1 MKPSLNPLFDIF
13 GLTKEQRLAA
23 SERTT
28 NTIVTAGAGSGKT
41 RTLVARYLGLL
52 GEGLQPRQVVAVT
65 FTEKAAREMRS
76 RTREFLQELM
86 RKADSPSERQRWVD
100 LDAQMDSARIGTI
113 HSLCAEIL
121 RNHPAVAGLDPRF
134 VVVEENKTAAMR
146 SQAIQDAL
154 QWGVQQTELVELFR
168 SFSLWKLPDLLSTF
182 LSKRLDVS
190 PTSFEPAQ
198 LENVIRPA
206 ILRFLQD
213 DLSIGLRS
221 ELRCAQ
227 TNHTLLE
234 DAGDKLTDQVVTLL
248 THLDEADASINNGDP
263 IGSALSLF
271 QARRESMKL
280 NFGKKGRTKEALK
293 ELRARYDELLQP
305 WLGGAG
311 SSDSPPDQLVEAKMI
326 KILPLLAQL
335 YNQALGFYRKSLDE
349 QIGLDFDDLEAG
361 TVALLQDPTI
371 RAHWQAEVGAVLVD
385 EFQDTNVRQ
394 REIILGLCG
403 QQPGRLFVVGDA
415 RQSIYRFRGADVTV
429 FTSLQTQ
436 IRQQGGQTIDLDRTF
451 RAHSQLLDGL
461 GRLLSPIM
469 GDQADPDKPFH
480 IPYAPL
486 RSERKEARTKMHEPF
501 IECILG
507 VGEDAISARP
517 ATAQALATRLS
528 ELYATGEIRSWDE
541 VAMLFRASTTFSVY
555 EQALEEAGIPFVTVA
570 GRGFYDR
577 PEVRD
582 VLNLLRA
589 LADPWDDQAMVGLLR
604 SPAFGVSDVGIYQL
618 RCPQGK
624 PIPIQKALHSDLSA
638 LSIRD
643 QEHVRRAH
651 VILDELLPL
660 VDRLP
665 ISELLKRLLD
675 RCDYRAILATN
686 TNLGDRSRLWRNV
699 DKLIGDAQVSGLVG
713 VRAFLEY
720 ITTMR
725 DVGAR
730 EGEAASE
737 AEGSVRLMT
746 IHKAKGLEFP
756 IVVLADA
763 ARRPNPGRDV
773 AFRFGDAWTVS
784 PDKLESTPLAYKL
797 ARAHDALQNEA
808 EDKRLLYVSLTRAQ
822 EKLIINGHIRMKNG
836 QAYVDGWLDALLE
849 AGGILPNSITGE
861 MGKWLSFPL
870 SKDSGWSIWIAPIE
884 NETIKRETLEKL
896 TWPESQEEPLFPALS
911 AKQVFPITRI
921 GHSHIMLDPRTP
933 PARVVGEMVHKALQH
948 WRFPNDPLLEKML
961 RTKAQKEGL
970 LDEHLIQQ
978 AIQEAKALLQRL
990 RGHPLFAEIDT
1001 AIERHHEVPFIG
1013 VSAQGNAQPGFMD
1026 CFFRTPEGW
1035 ILVDFKTDELKNRQA
1050 LLAAQEI
1057 YTPQILR
1064 YRQAVEKW
1072 LGIVPKTLLC
1082 FLNVERTIEIVEV
1095 I

>member
-1 MKPSLNPLFDIF
+1 MEPSMNPMFDIF
-13 GLTKEQRLAA
+13 GLTAEQSLAA
-23 SERTT
+23 SERAR

-76 RTREFLQELM
+76 RTRKFLQQLL
-86 RKADSPSERQRWVD
+86 RKADSPTERQRWVE

-146 SQAIQDAL
+146 AQAIQDVL

-168 SFSLWKLPDLLSTF
+168 SFSLWKLQDLLDTF

-190 PTSFEPAQ
+190 PSSFDPGQ
-198 LENVIRPA
+198 LESVIKPA
-206 ILRFLQD
+206 LLRFLQD
-213 DLSIGLRS
+213 DLTNGLRS
-221 ELRCAQ
+221 ELRSAQ
-227 TNHTLLE
+227 TNHSLLD
-234 DAGDKLTDQVVTLL
+234 DAGDKLADQVEDML
-248 THLDEADASINNGDP
+248 TRLDNAEACLQDNDP
-263 IGSALSLF
+263 IGSALALF

-280 NFGKKGRTKEALK
+280 NFGKKGHTKEALQ
-293 ELRARYDELLQP
+293 ELRTRYDVLLQP

-326 KILPLLAQL
+326 EILPLLAQL
-335 YNQALGFYRKSLDE
+335 YNQALAFYRKALDE
-349 QIGLDFDDLEAG
+349 QNGLDFDDLEAG
-361 TVALLQDPTI
+361 TVALLRDASI

-385 EFQDTNVRQ
+385 EFQDTNARQ

-403 QQPGRLFVVGDA
+403 EQPGRLFVVGDA

-436 IRQQGGQTIDLDRTF
+436 IRQHGGQTNDLDPTF
-451 RAHSQLLDGL
+451 RAHPQLLEGL
-461 GRLLSPIM
+461 GALLSPVM
-469 GDQADPDKPFH
+469 GNQADPDKPFH

-486 RSERKEARTKMHEPF
+486 RSERKEARAKMQAPF

-507 VGEDAISARP
+507 VGEDAVSARP
-517 ATAQALATRLS
+517 AAAQALAIRLS
-528 ELYATGEIRSWDE
+528 EMYATGEIGSWDE
-541 VAMLFRASTTFSVY
+541 VAMLFRASTPFSIY

-589 LADPWDDQAMVGLLR
+589 LADPWDDQAMVGFLR

-624 PIPIQKALHSDLSA
+624 PIPIQKALHSDLSM
-638 LSIRD
+638 LSTMD
-643 QEHVRRAH
+643 QEHVRRAQD
-651 VILDELLPL
+651 ILDELLPL

-730 EGEAASE
+730 EGEATSE

-756 IVVLADA
+756 IIVLADA
-763 ARRPNPGRDV
+763 ARRPNPGREV
-773 AFRFGDAWTVS
+773 AFRLGDAWTVS
-784 PDKLESTPLAYKL
+784 PDKLEGTPLAYRL
-797 ARAHDALQNEA
+797 ARAQDALQNEA

-822 EKLIINGHIRMKNG
+822 EKLIINGHMRMKEG
-836 QAYVDGWLDALLE
+836 QAYVDGWLDALLA
-849 AGGILPNSITGE
+849 AGGILPNAITGE
-861 MGKWLSFPL
+861 MGKWQSFPL
-870 SKDSGWSIWIAPIE
+870 SKDSGWAIWIAPIE
-884 NETIKRETLEKL
+884 NEAIIKETLEKPS
-896 TWPESQEEPLFPALS
+896 WPESQAEPLFSAFS
-911 AKQVFPITRI
+911 AKQVFPTIRKDRP
-921 GHSHIMLDPRTP
+921 HILLDPRTP

-948 WRFPNDPLLEKML
+948 WRFPDDAILDPML
-961 RTKAQKEGL
+961 RTQAQMGGL
-970 LDEHLIQQ
+970 LDELLIQQ
-978 AIQEAKALLQRL
+978 AIQEAETLLQRFKS
-990 RGHPLFAEIDT
+990 HPLYTEIDT
-1001 AIERHHEVPFIG
+1001 ALERHHEVPFLG
-1013 VSAQGNAQPGFMD
+1013 VSAQDVAQSGFMD
-1026 CFFRTPEGW
+1026 CLFRTQEGW
-1035 ILVDFKTDELKNRQA
+1035 TLVDFKTDELRNHQA

-1064 YRQAVEKW
+1064 YKQAVEQW

-1082 FLNVERTIEIVEV
+1082 FLNVEKTIEVIEVE
-1095 I
+1095 

>member
-52 GEGLQPRQVVAVT
+52 GEGLQPRQVVEVT

-76 RTREFLQELM
+76 RTREFLQELL

-168 SFSLWKLPDLLSTF
+168 SFSLWKLQDLLGTF

-190 PTSFEPAQ
+190 PTSFEPGQ

-221 ELRCAQ
+221 ELRHAQ
-227 TNHTLLE
+227 TNLTLLE
-234 DAGDKLTDQVVTLL
+234 DAGDKLADQVVTLL

-403 QQPGRLFVVGDA
+403 QQTGRLFVVGDA

-486 RSERKEARTKMHEPF
+486 RSERKEARTKMQEPF

-507 VGEDAISARP
+507 VGEDAISALP
-517 ATAQALATRLS
+517 ATAQALAARLS

-555 EQALEEAGIPFVTVA
+555 EQALEEAGIPFLTVA

-624 PIPIQKALHSDLSA
+624 PIPIPKALHNDLSA
-638 LSIRD
+638 LPFRD
-643 QEHVRRAH
+643 QEHVRRAQN
-651 VILDELLPL
+651 ILDELLPL

-665 ISELLKRLLD
+665 ISALLKRLLD
-675 RCDYRAILATN
+675 CCDYRAILATN

-713 VRAFLEY
+713 VSAFLEY
-720 ITTMR
+720 ITTIR

-763 ARRPNPGRDV
+763 AHRPNPGRDV
-773 AFRFGDAWTVS
+773 AFRLGDAWTVS
-784 PDKLESTPLAYKL
+784 PDKLESTPLAYRL
-797 ARAHDALQNEA
+797 ARAQDALQNEA

-849 AGGILPNSITGE
+849 SGGILPNSITGE

-870 SKDSGWSIWIAPIE
+870 SKDSG
-884 NETIKRETLEKL
+884 
-896 TWPESQEEPLFPALS
+896 
-911 AKQVFPITRI
+911 
-921 GHSHIMLDPRTP
+921 
-933 PARVVGEMVHKALQH
+933 
-948 WRFPNDPLLEKML
+948 
-961 RTKAQKEGL
+961 
-970 LDEHLIQQ
+970 
-978 AIQEAKALLQRL
+978 
-990 RGHPLFAEIDT
+990 
-1001 AIERHHEVPFIG
+1001 
-1013 VSAQGNAQPGFMD
+1013 
-1026 CFFRTPEGW
+1026 
-1035 ILVDFKTDELKNRQA
+1035 
-1050 LLAAQEI
+1050 
-1057 YTPQILR
+1057 
-1064 YRQAVEKW
+1064 
-1072 LGIVPKTLLC
+1072 
-1082 FLNVERTIEIVEV
+1082 
-1095 I
+1095 